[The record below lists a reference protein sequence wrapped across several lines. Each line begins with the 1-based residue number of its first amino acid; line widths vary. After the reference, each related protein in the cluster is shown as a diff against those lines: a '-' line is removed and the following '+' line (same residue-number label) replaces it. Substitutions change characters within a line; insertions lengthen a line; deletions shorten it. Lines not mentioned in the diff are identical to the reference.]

1 MIAALAAFTP
11 ALFVTFAR
19 LDDPRPMT
27 HQDGAIYLDAAAS
40 TPPRREAVDAA
51 AALIDKFG
59 DPRSGHA
66 LGRAA
71 RSALEHARGL
81 VAEALGAHGDEVIFT
96 SCGTESNALAVRCGA
111 FGAAGAGR
119 RRFVTSALEHPSV
132 TESAMAVGFEVV
144 EVPGDD
150 TGRVDLDSWAAE
162 VAVPGTVMA
171 SIQHASHLIGT
182 IQPVAE
188 CIRLARP
195 HGVIVHVDACQTA
208 PAIRI
213 DVAGLGADLL
223 TVSSHKAYGLPGAAA
238 LFVRRGITPLPLLV
252 GDARERRLRAG
263 MPNLPG
269 IAAMAAALEAGKIEL
284 PDRAAHLW
292 SLSDRLRAS
301 LAESGVRVIGHATQR
316 APHIVSWTATDVD
329 PETLLMTL
337 EDRGILTS
345 VIDARQLEDAG
356 IITGGEVVVRF
367 GLWPGVSQDDVDRV
381 AEAVPPLVRDLQ
393 AIDYR
398 AGAGS

>member
-1 MIAALAAFTP
+1 VPF
-11 ALFVTFAR
+11 FCS
-19 LDDPRPMT
+19 MT
-27 HQDGAIYLDAAAS
+27 HASMTELNDAVYLDAAAS
-40 TPPRREAVDAA
+40 SPPRREAVDAA
-51 AALIDKFG
+51 AAALDRFG

-66 LGRAA
+66 PGRTA
-71 RSALEHARGL
+71 RSALEDARGL

-96 SCGTESNALAVRCGA
+96 SCGTESNALAVRCGRES
-111 FGAAGAGR
+111 AAEGGR
-119 RRFVTSALEHPSV
+119 GRFVTSALEHPSV
-132 TESAMAVGFEVV
+132 TESARAAGFEVV
-144 EVPGDD
+144 EVSGDD
-150 TGRVDLDSWAAE
+150 RGRVDLDRWAAE

-208 PAIRI
+208 PAVRI

-223 TVSSHKAYGLPGAAA
+223 TVSSHKAYGPPGAAA
-238 LFVRRGITPLPLLV
+238 LFVRRGITPRPLLV

-269 IAAMAAALEAGKIEL
+269 VVGMAAAMEAGKIEL

-292 SLSDRLRAS
+292 SLTDRLRAS
-301 LAESGVRVIGHATQR
+301 LEDAGIRVIGHATQR
-316 APHIVSWTATDVD
+316 TPHIVSWTATDVD

-345 VIDARQLEDAG
+345 VIDARPLEDAG
-356 IITGGEVVVRF
+356 ITAPGEVVVRF
-367 GLWPGVSQDDVDRV
+367 GLWPGVLQEQMGRV
-381 AEAVPPLVRDLQ
+381 AEIVPPLVRDLQ

-398 AGAGS
+398 AGAGG